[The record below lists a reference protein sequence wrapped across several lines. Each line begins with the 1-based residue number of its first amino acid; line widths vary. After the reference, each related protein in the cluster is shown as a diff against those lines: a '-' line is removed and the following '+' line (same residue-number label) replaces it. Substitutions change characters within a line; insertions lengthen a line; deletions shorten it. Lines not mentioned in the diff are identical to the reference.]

1 MSTPQPEKFKQN
13 SDFLPHPGSFPELR
27 AYDKQRAEIPEDTV
41 RAMLRSLLIL
51 FAMLTAAQS
60 FVTAAQADKRVALVL
75 GISAYQHVA
84 KLPNPSNDAT
94 AMADLFRKSGF
105 DVVET
110 KRDVGIADLR
120 RAVGDFSDK
129 AQDADVAVVFFAGHG
144 IEVDGTNYLVPAD
157 AKLAR
162 DFDIEDE
169 ALSLDR
175 LLKAI
180 EPAKRLR
187 LVRLDACRDNPFAK
201 TMKRTVAS
209 RSVGRGLAKIEPTVS
224 DTLIAF
230 AAKAGSVAL
239 DGDNS
244 NSPFTTA
251 LLEHIATPGV
261 DLRIAF
267 GRVRDSVLTST
278 SRKQEPYVYGS
289 LGGNTVA
296 IVDANAATAKA
307 PAADSKPATAQVASA
322 DAGTSASPR
331 TPAASA
337 AAASSGEIA
346 EAWRAVSTTASPAVL
361 EAFVR
366 RFGDSIYGD
375 LARARLQDLKA
386 QDTKVAVAKSDERSL
401 HPAQSATAPAA
412 APMSPA
418 VNAGTAAT
426 ANGYLGCFKDDS
438 KRDLDGHNFYDRNM
452 TTDLCVST
460 CRSKGF
466 SHAGTQ
472 YASYCFCGNTFGKFG
487 KSDGCN
493 AKCTGNRDETCG
505 GTWANAIYKVN

>member
-1 MSTPQPEKFKQN
+1 M
-13 SDFLPHPGSFPELR
+13 R
-27 AYDKQRAEIPEDTV
+27 AI
-41 RAMLRSLLIL
+41 LRSLLML
-51 FAMLTAAQS
+51 FAVLSAAQLS
-60 FVTAAQADKRVALVL
+60 TTAAQAGKRVALVL

-84 KLPNPSNDAT
+84 KLPNPSNDAG
-94 AMADLFRKSGF
+94 AMADLLRKSGF

-129 AQDADVAVVFFAGHG
+129 AQDADIAVVFFAGHG

-157 AKLAR
+157 ARLAR

-187 LVRLDACRDNPFAK
+187 LVMLDACRDNPFAK

-209 RSVGRGLAKIEPTVS
+209 RSVGRGLAKVEPVVS

-239 DGDNS
+239 DGDSS

-267 GRVRDSVLTST
+267 GRVRDSVLSST

-307 PAADSKPATAQVASA
+307 PSADSKPAAAQVAAA
-322 DAGTSASPR
+322 DPGPAASPR
-331 TPAASA
+331 APAGPAVNP
-337 AAASSGEIA
+337 SSGEIA
-346 EAWRAVSTTASPAVL
+346 EAWRAVSMTTSPAVL

-386 QDTKVAVAKSDERSL
+386 PETKIASKPDERSL
-401 HPAQSATAPAA
+401 HPAQKAAEPVASPSAPTP
-412 APMSPA
+412 S
-418 VNAGTAAT
+418 TAAT
-426 ANGYLGCFKDDS
+426 AAAGYLGCFKDQG
-438 KRDLDGHNFYDRNM
+438 KRDLDGHTFYDGKM
-452 TTDLCVST
+452 TAQLCVST
-460 CRSKGF
+460 CRDKGF
-466 SHAGTQ
+466 SYAATQ
-472 YASYCFCGNTFGKFG
+472 YAGHCFCGNKYGASGPATNC
-487 KSDGCN
+487 DT
-493 AKCTGNRDETCG
+493 KCTGNRDEICG
-505 GTWANAIYKVN
+505 GTWANSVYKVN

>member
-1 MSTPQPEKFKQN
+1 MSTPRLKKFKQN
-13 SDFLPHPGSFPELR
+13 SDFLPQSGSFPLFR
-27 AYDKQRAEIPEDTV
+27 ACDKQRAESPEDIV
-41 RAMLRSLLIL
+41 RTHLRSLLIL
-51 FAMLTAAQS
+51 FALLAAAQFS
-60 FVTAAQADKRVALVL
+60 VSAALADKRVALVL

-84 KLPNPSNDAT
+84 KLPNPSNDAG

-105 DVVET
+105 DVVEV

-187 LVRLDACRDNPFAK
+187 LVMLDACRDNPFAK

-209 RSVGRGLAKIEPTVS
+209 RSVGRGLAKVEPTVS

-267 GRVRDSVLTST
+267 GRVRDSVLSST
-278 SRKQEPYVYGS
+278 SRKQEPYVYRFF
-289 LGGNTVA
+289 
-296 IVDANAATAKA
+296 ATARA
-307 PAADSKPATAQVASA
+307 FSGV
-322 DAGTSASPR
+322 PR
-331 TPAASA
+331 
-337 AAASSGEIA
+337 
-346 EAWRAVSTTASPAVL
+346 L
-361 EAFVR
+361 
-366 RFGDSIYGD
+366 
-375 LARARLQDLKA
+375 
-386 QDTKVAVAKSDERSL
+386 
-401 HPAQSATAPAA
+401 
-412 APMSPA
+412 
-418 VNAGTAAT
+418 
-426 ANGYLGCFKDDS
+426 
-438 KRDLDGHNFYDRNM
+438 
-452 TTDLCVST
+452 
-460 CRSKGF
+460 
-466 SHAGTQ
+466 
-472 YASYCFCGNTFGKFG
+472 
-487 KSDGCN
+487 
-493 AKCTGNRDETCG
+493 
-505 GTWANAIYKVN
+505 

>member
-1 MSTPQPEKFKQN
+1 M
-13 SDFLPHPGSFPELR
+13 LR
-27 AYDKQRAEIPEDTV
+27 AV
-41 RAMLRSLLIL
+41 LRSLLIL
-51 FAMLTAAQS
+51 FAMLSVAPFAATS
-60 FVTAAQADKRVALVL
+60 ALADKRVALVL

-84 KLPNPSNDAT
+84 KLPNPSNDAD
-94 AMADLFRKSGF
+94 AMAALFKKAGF

-144 IEVDGTNYLVPAD
+144 IEVDGTNYLVPVD

-187 LVRLDACRDNPFAK
+187 LVMLDACRDNPFSK

-239 DGDNS
+239 DGDAT

-267 GRVRDSVLTST
+267 GRVRDSVLATT
-278 SRKQEPYVYGS
+278 ARKQEPYVYGS

-296 IVDANAATAKA
+296 IVDANVAAAKTE
-307 PAADSKPATAQVASA
+307 DKPAPAQVASA
-322 DAGTSASPR
+322 DPGASASPR
-331 TPAASA
+331 APVAAPAPAP
-337 AAASSGEIA
+337 SSNEIA
-346 EAWRAVSTTASPAVL
+346 EAWRAVSTTTSATVL

-375 LARARLQDLKA
+375 LARARLQDLKS
-386 QDTKVAVAKSDERSL
+386 QDTKVAAKTDERSL
-401 HPAQSATAPAA
+401 QPAQKITAPVAPSSGPSSPAASA
-412 APMSPA
+412 AP
-418 VNAGTAAT
+418 TAT
-426 ANGYLGCFKDDS
+426 GSLGCFKDDS

-452 TTDLCVST
+452 TTELCVST
-460 CRSKGF
+460 CRTKGF

-472 YASYCFCGNTFGKFG
+472 YGSYCFCGNKFG
-487 KSDGCN
+487 KLGTADNCN

-505 GTWANAIYKVN
+505 GTWANTVYKVD

>member
-1 MSTPQPEKFKQN
+1 M
-13 SDFLPHPGSFPELR
+13 R
-27 AYDKQRAEIPEDTV
+27 AI
-41 RAMLRSLLIL
+41 LRSLLML
-51 FAMLTAAQS
+51 FAVLSAAQLS
-60 FVTAAQADKRVALVL
+60 TTAAQAGKRVALVL

-84 KLPNPSNDAT
+84 KLPNPSNDAG
-94 AMADLFRKSGF
+94 AMADLLRKSGF

-110 KRDVGIADLR
+110 RRDVGIADLR

-129 AQDADVAVVFFAGHG
+129 AQGADIAVVFFAGHG

-187 LVRLDACRDNPFAK
+187 LVMLDACRDNPFAK

-209 RSVGRGLAKIEPTVS
+209 RSVGRGLAKVEPVVS

-239 DGDNS
+239 DGDSS

-267 GRVRDSVLTST
+267 GRVRDSVLSST
-278 SRKQEPYVYGS
+278 GRKQEPYVYGS

-307 PAADSKPATAQVASA
+307 PSADSKPAEAQVAAA
-322 DAGTSASPR
+322 DPGPAASPR
-331 TPAASA
+331 APAGPAVNP
-337 AAASSGEIA
+337 SSGEIA
-346 EAWRAVSTTASPAVL
+346 EAWRAVSTTTSPAVL

-386 QDTKVAVAKSDERSL
+386 PETKIASKPDERSL
-401 HPAQSATAPAA
+401 HPAQKAAEPAA
-412 APMSPA
+412 SPSVPTPSA
-418 VNAGTAAT
+418 AATAAT
-426 ANGYLGCFKDDS
+426 GYLGCFKDQG
-438 KRDLDGHNFYDRNM
+438 KRDLDGHTFYDGKM
-452 TTDLCVST
+452 TSQLCVST
-460 CRSKGF
+460 CRDKGF
-466 SHAGTQ
+466 SYAATQ
-472 YASYCFCGNTFGKFG
+472 YAGHCFCGNKYGASGPATNC
-487 KSDGCN
+487 DT
-493 AKCTGNRDETCG
+493 KCTGNRDEICG
-505 GTWANAIYKVN
+505 GTWANSVYKVN

>member
-1 MSTPQPEKFKQN
+1 M
-13 SDFLPHPGSFPELR
+13 
-27 AYDKQRAEIPEDTV
+27 
-41 RAMLRSLLIL
+41 RAMLRSLLML
-51 FAMLTAAQS
+51 FAVLSAAQLS
-60 FVTAAQADKRVALVL
+60 TTAAQAGKRVALVL

-84 KLPNPSNDAT
+84 KLPNPSNDAG
-94 AMADLFRKSGF
+94 AMADLLRKSGF

-129 AQDADVAVVFFAGHG
+129 AQDADIAVVFFAGHG

-187 LVRLDACRDNPFAK
+187 LVMLDACRDNPFAK

-209 RSVGRGLAKIEPTVS
+209 RSVGRGLAKIEPVVS

-230 AAKAGSVAL
+230 AARAGSVAL
-239 DGDNS
+239 DGDSS

-267 GRVRDSVLTST
+267 GRVRDSVLSST
-278 SRKQEPYVYGS
+278 GRKQEPYVYGS

-307 PAADSKPATAQVASA
+307 PSADSKPAEAQVAAA
-322 DAGTSASPR
+322 DPGPAASPR
-331 TPAASA
+331 APAGPAVNP
-337 AAASSGEIA
+337 SSGEIA
-346 EAWRAVSTTASPAVL
+346 EAWRAVSTTTSPAVL

-386 QDTKVAVAKSDERSL
+386 PDTKVASKPDERSL
-401 HPAQSATAPAA
+401 HPAQKAAEPLASPSAPTP
-412 APMSPA
+412 S
-418 VNAGTAAT
+418 TAAT
-426 ANGYLGCFKDDS
+426 AAAGYLGCFKDQG
-438 KRDLDGHNFYDRNM
+438 KRDLDGHTFYDGKM
-452 TTDLCVST
+452 TSQLCVST
-460 CRSKGF
+460 CRDKGF
-466 SHAGTQ
+466 SYAATQ
-472 YASYCFCGNTFGKFG
+472 YAGHCFCGNKYGASGPATNC
-487 KSDGCN
+487 DT
-493 AKCTGNRDETCG
+493 KCTGTRDEICG
-505 GTWANAIYKVN
+505 GTWANSVYKVN

>member
-1 MSTPQPEKFKQN
+1 VVN
-13 SDFLPHPGSFPELR
+13 SALFFQR
-27 AYDKQRAEIPEDTV
+27 AYFGELMLLSALRSFLV
-41 RAMLRSLLIL
+41 VCAMLAPQFSATSA
-51 FAMLTAAQS
+51 F
-60 FVTAAQADKRVALVL
+60 ADKRVALVL
-75 GISAYQHVA
+75 GISSYEHVA
-84 KLPNPSNDAT
+84 KLPNPSNDAG
-94 AMADLFRKSGF
+94 AMANLLKKAGF
-105 DVVET
+105 DVVESY
-110 KRDVGIADLR
+110 RDVGIAALR

-129 AQDADVAVVFFAGHG
+129 AQDADVAVVFYAGHG

-157 AKLAR
+157 ARLAR

-187 LVRLDACRDNPFAK
+187 LVMLDACRDNPFSK

-209 RSVGRGLAKIEPTVS
+209 RSVGRGLAKVEPTVS

-239 DGDNS
+239 DGDS
-244 NSPFTTA
+244 ANSPFTSA
-251 LLEHIATPGV
+251 LLENIAVPGV

-267 GRVRDSVLTST
+267 GRVRDSVMAST
-278 SRKQEPYVYGS
+278 GRKQEPYVYGS

-296 IVDANAATAKA
+296 IVDAAASPVQAQN
-307 PAADSKPATAQVASA
+307 KPV
-322 DAGTSASPR
+322 TSA
-331 TPAASA
+331 TQIA
-337 AAASSGEIA
+337 AAPTDQSVTPRASTSPAPSSSDIA
-346 EAWRAVSTTASPAVL
+346 EAWRAVSATNNPVVL

-375 LARARLQDLKA
+375 LARARIQELKA
-386 QDTKVAVAKSDERSL
+386 QELRVAAATPEQRSL
-401 HPAQSATAPAA
+401 QPAQNATSPASSSPAASAPAA
-412 APMSPA
+412 
-418 VNAGTAAT
+418 TAAPT
-426 ANGYLGCFKDDS
+426 TTGYLGCFKDQS

-452 TTDLCVST
+452 TTQLCIST
-460 CRSKGF
+460 CREKGF

-472 YASYCFCGNTFGKFG
+472 YGSYCFCGNKFG
-487 KSDGCN
+487 ASGPADNCN

-505 GTWANAIYKVN
+505 GTWANSIYKVN

>member
-1 MSTPQPEKFKQN
+1 M
-13 SDFLPHPGSFPELR
+13 
-27 AYDKQRAEIPEDTV
+27 

-51 FAMLTAAQS
+51 FAMLTAAQFS
-60 FVTAAQADKRVALVL
+60 VTAAQADKRVALVL

-84 KLPNPSNDAT
+84 KLPNPSNDAS

-110 KRDVGIADLR
+110 RRDLGIAELR

-129 AQDADVAVVFFAGHG
+129 AQDADIAVVFFAGHG

-187 LVRLDACRDNPFAK
+187 LVMLDACRDNPFAK

-209 RSVGRGLAKIEPTVS
+209 RSVGRGLAKVEPTVS

-251 LLEHIATPGV
+251 LLEHVATPGV

-267 GRVRDSVLTST
+267 GRVRDSVLSST
-278 SRKQEPYVYGS
+278 GRKQEPYVYGS

-296 IVDANAATAKA
+296 IVDASAATAKA
-307 PAADSKPATAQVASA
+307 SAADNKSATAQVASA
-322 DAGTSASPR
+322 DPGTATSPR
-331 TPAASA
+331 APAASA
-337 AAASSGEIA
+337 VAPSSGEIA
-346 EAWRAVSTTASPAVL
+346 EAWRAVATTTSPAVL

-375 LARARLQDLKA
+375 LARARLQDLKTP
-386 QDTKVAVAKSDERSL
+386 DTKVAAKPDERSL
-401 HPAQSATAPAA
+401 HPAQNAAVPAPTA

-418 VNAGTAAT
+418 VNAGAAV
-426 ANGYLGCFKDDS
+426 APNSYLGCFKDDS

-493 AKCTGNRDETCG
+493 AKCTGNNAETCG

>member
-1 MSTPQPEKFKQN
+1 M
-13 SDFLPHPGSFPELR
+13 R
-27 AYDKQRAEIPEDTV
+27 AI
-41 RAMLRSLLIL
+41 LRSLLML
-51 FAMLTAAQS
+51 FAVLSAAQLS
-60 FVTAAQADKRVALVL
+60 TTAAQAGKRVALVL

-84 KLPNPSNDAT
+84 KLPNPSNDAG
-94 AMADLFRKSGF
+94 AMADLLRKSGF

-129 AQDADVAVVFFAGHG
+129 AQDADIAVVFFAGHG

-157 AKLAR
+157 ARLAR

-187 LVRLDACRDNPFAK
+187 LVMLDACRDNPFAK

-209 RSVGRGLAKIEPTVS
+209 RSVGRGLAKVEPVVS

-239 DGDNS
+239 DGDSS

-267 GRVRDSVLTST
+267 GRVRDSVLSST
-278 SRKQEPYVYGS
+278 GRKQEPYVYGS

-307 PAADSKPATAQVASA
+307 PSADNKPASAQIAAADPGTA
-322 DAGTSASPR
+322 ASPR
-331 TPAASA
+331 APATPAVSP
-337 AAASSGEIA
+337 SSGEIA
-346 EAWRAVSTTASPAVL
+346 EAWRAVSTTTSPAVL

-386 QDTKVAVAKSDERSL
+386 PDTKVASKPDERSL
-401 HPAQSATAPAA
+401 HPAQKAAEPVASPSVPTHSTAA
-412 APMSPA
+412 A
-418 VNAGTAAT
+418 AA
-426 ANGYLGCFKDDS
+426 AGYLGCFKDQG
-438 KRDLDGHNFYDRNM
+438 KRDLDGHTFYDGKM
-452 TTDLCVST
+452 TAQLCVST
-460 CRSKGF
+460 CRDKGF
-466 SHAGTQ
+466 SYAATQ
-472 YASYCFCGNTFGKFG
+472 YAGHCFCGNKYGASGPATNC
-487 KSDGCN
+487 DT
-493 AKCTGNRDETCG
+493 KCTGNRDEICG
-505 GTWANAIYKVN
+505 GTWANSVYKVN

>member
-1 MSTPQPEKFKQN
+1 M
-13 SDFLPHPGSFPELR
+13 R
-27 AYDKQRAEIPEDTV
+27 AV
-41 RAMLRSLLIL
+41 LRSLLIL
-51 FAMLTAAQS
+51 FALLTATQ
-60 FVTAAQADKRVALVL
+60 FVVTAARADKRVALVL

-84 KLPNPSNDAT
+84 KLPNPSNDAD
-94 AMADLFRKSGF
+94 AMATLFRKAGF

-187 LVRLDACRDNPFAK
+187 LVMLDACRDNPFAK

-239 DGDNS
+239 DGDTS

-267 GRVRDSVLTST
+267 GRVRDSVLST
-278 SRKQEPYVYGS
+278 TARKQEPYVYGS

-296 IVDANAATAKA
+296 IVDTPAAVAKA
-307 PAADSKPATAQVASA
+307 DTKTETKPAAAQVASA
-322 DAGTSASPR
+322 DPGVSVAARAPATAPAPSP
-331 TPAASA
+331 
-337 AAASSGEIA
+337 SSNEIA
-346 EAWRAVSTTASPAVL
+346 EAWRAVSTTTSPTVL
-361 EAFVR
+361 DAFVR

-386 QDTKVAVAKSDERSL
+386 QDTKVAAAKQDERSL
-401 HPAQSATAPAA
+401 HPAQKAAAPASPSPAA
-412 APMSPA
+412 AA
-418 VNAGTAAT
+418 AAAT
-426 ANGYLGCFKDDS
+426 GYLGCFRDQG
-438 KRDLDGHNFYDRNM
+438 KRDLDGYTFYDGKM
-452 TTDLCVST
+452 TTQLCVST
-460 CRSKGF
+460 CRDKGF

-472 YASYCFCGNTFGKFG
+472 YAGHCFCGNKYGAAG
-487 KSDGCN
+487 PASNCD
-493 AKCTGNRDETCG
+493 AKCTGNRDEICG
-505 GTWANAIYKVN
+505 GTWANSVYKVD

>member
-1 MSTPQPEKFKQN
+1 MRT
-13 SDFLPHPGSFPELR
+13 L
-27 AYDKQRAEIPEDTV
+27 
-41 RAMLRSLLIL
+41 LRSLLIL
-51 FAMLTAAQS
+51 FAILAAAQFS
-60 FVTAAQADKRVALVL
+60 ATPARADKRVALVL
-75 GISAYQHVA
+75 GISDYQHVA

-94 AMADLFRKSGF
+94 AMAELFRKSGF

-120 RAVGDFSDK
+120 RAIGDFSDK

-144 IEVDGTNYLVPAD
+144 IEVDGTNYRVPAD

-187 LVRLDACRDNPFAK
+187 LVMLDACRDNPFAK

-239 DGDNS
+239 DGDSS

-251 LLEHIATPGV
+251 LLQHIATPGV

-267 GRVRDSVLTST
+267 GRVRDSVLSST

-296 IVDANAATAKA
+296 IVDAQPATAKA
-307 PAADSKPATAQVASA
+307 ETSAKPGTAQVASV
-322 DAGTSASPR
+322 DPAG
-331 TPAASA
+331 SA
-337 AAASSGEIA
+337 AARVPAAAPAPAPSSNEIA
-346 EAWRAVSTTASPAVL
+346 EAWRAVSTTTSPVVL
-361 EAFVR
+361 DAFVR
-366 RFGDSIYGD
+366 RFGDTIYGD
-375 LARARLQDLKA
+375 LARARLQDLKT
-386 QDTKVAVAKSDERSL
+386 QDTKVAAAKPEERSL
-401 HPAQSATAPAA
+401 HPAQKATAPA
-412 APMSPA
+412 SPSA
-418 VNAGTAAT
+418 VTAAVT
-426 ANGYLGCFKDDS
+426 PSAGAAATPAANGYLGCFKDGS
-438 KRDLDGHNFYDRNM
+438 KRDLDGYTFYDGKM
-452 TTDLCVST
+452 TTQLCVST
-460 CRSKGF
+460 CRDKGF

-472 YASYCFCGNTFGKFG
+472 YGAHCFCGNKFGKFG
-487 KSDGCN
+487 AADNCN
-493 AKCTGNRDETCG
+493 AKCTGNRDELCG
-505 GTWANAIYKVN
+505 GTWANAIYKTN

>member
-1 MSTPQPEKFKQN
+1 M
-13 SDFLPHPGSFPELR
+13 R
-27 AYDKQRAEIPEDTV
+27 AL
-41 RAMLRSLLIL
+41 LRSLLIL
-51 FAMLTAAQS
+51 FALLTAAQFS
-60 FVTAAQADKRVALVL
+60 ANAALADKRVALVL

-84 KLPNPSNDAT
+84 KLPNPSNDAS
-94 AMADLFRKSGF
+94 AMANLFRTSGF
-105 DVVET
+105 DVVEV

-187 LVRLDACRDNPFAK
+187 LVMLDACRDNPFAK

-251 LLEHIATPGV
+251 LLQHIATPGV

-267 GRVRDSVLTST
+267 GRVRDAVLSST
-278 SRKQEPYVYGS
+278 GRKQEPYVYGS

-307 PAADSKPATAQVASA
+307 APAADSKPAAAQVASA
-322 DAGTSASPR
+322 NPDGAPSPR
-331 TPAASA
+331 APAASA
-337 AAASSGEIA
+337 AAPSSGEIA
-346 EAWRAVSTTASPAVL
+346 EAWRAVSTTTSPAVL

-375 LARARLQDLKA
+375 LARARLQDIKA
-386 QDTKVAVAKSDERSL
+386 ADTKVAAAKPDERSL
-401 HPAQSATAPAA
+401 HPAQGATAS
-412 APMSPA
+412 APGSAA
-418 VNAGTAAT
+418 VNTGTSGAAK
-426 ANGYLGCFKDDS
+426 GYLGCFKDDS

-460 CRSKGF
+460 CRAKGF

-493 AKCTGNRDETCG
+493 ARCTGNRDETCG

>member
-1 MSTPQPEKFKQN
+1 MRI
-13 SDFLPHPGSFPELR
+13 LLR
-27 AYDKQRAEIPEDTV
+27 P
-41 RAMLRSLLIL
+41 LLIL
-51 FAMLTAAQS
+51 FAMLTAAQ
-60 FVTAAQADKRVALVL
+60 FAVTAAQADKRVALVL

-84 KLPNPSNDAT
+84 KLPNPSNDAS
-94 AMADLFRKSGF
+94 AMAELFRKSGF

-187 LVRLDACRDNPFAK
+187 LVMLDACRDNPFAK

-251 LLEHIATPGV
+251 LLEHIATPGI

-267 GRVRDSVLTST
+267 GRVRDSVLTT
-278 SRKQEPYVYGS
+278 TARKQEPYVYGS

-296 IVDANAATAKA
+296 IVDAPAAAAKA
-307 PAADSKPATAQVASA
+307 DTRPAAAQVASA
-322 DAGTSASPR
+322 DPNVPAAPRAPVSAS
-331 TPAASA
+331 
-337 AAASSGEIA
+337 SSVSSNEIA
-346 EAWRAVSTTASPAVL
+346 EAWRAVSTTTNSTVL

-375 LARARLQDLKA
+375 LARARLQELKA
-386 QDTKVAVAKSDERSL
+386 PETKVAAKPDERSL
-401 HPAQSATAPAA
+401 HPAQSATATPSAA
-412 APMSPA
+412 ATPA
-418 VNAGTAAT
+418 
-426 ANGYLGCFKDDS
+426 ANGYLGCFKDQG
-438 KRDLDGHNFYDRNM
+438 KRDLDGYTFYDGKM
-452 TTDLCVST
+452 TTQLCVST
-460 CRSKGF
+460 CRDKGF

-472 YASYCFCGNTFGKFG
+472 YAGHCFCGNKYGAAGPATNC
-487 KSDGCN
+487 D
-493 AKCTGNRDETCG
+493 AKCTGNRDEICG
-505 GTWANAIYKVN
+505 GTWANSIYKVN

>member
-1 MSTPQPEKFKQN
+1 M
-13 SDFLPHPGSFPELR
+13 L
-27 AYDKQRAEIPEDTV
+27 AA
-41 RAMLRSLLIL
+41 LRSFLVVCT
-51 FAMLTAAQS
+51 MLAATQFS
-60 FVTAAQADKRVALVL
+60 ATSAFADKRVALVL
-75 GISAYQHVA
+75 GISAYEHVA
-84 KLPNPSNDAT
+84 KLPNPSNDAG
-94 AMADLFRKSGF
+94 AMANLLKKAGF

-110 KRDVGIADLR
+110 HRDVGIAALR

-129 AQDADVAVVFFAGHG
+129 AQDADVAVVFYAGHG

-187 LVRLDACRDNPFAK
+187 LVMLDACRDNPFSK

-239 DGDNS
+239 DGDNA

-251 LLEHIATPGV
+251 LLENIAVPGI

-267 GRVRDSVLTST
+267 GRVRDSVMAST
-278 SRKQEPYVYGS
+278 GRKQEPYVYGS

-296 IVDANAATAKA
+296 IVDT
-307 PAADSKPATAQVASA
+307 PASPVQAQNKPATATQVAAAPSA
-322 DAGTSASPR
+322 DQSAAPRASAS
-331 TPAASA
+331 SA
-337 AAASSGEIA
+337 PSSADIA
-346 EAWRAVSTTASPAVL
+346 EAWRAVSATNNPTVI

-375 LARARLQDLKA
+375 LARARMQELKA
-386 QDTKVAVAKSDERSL
+386 QELKVSAATPDERSL
-401 HPAQSATAPAA
+401 QPAQKAAAPAA
-412 APMSPA
+412 ASSPA
-418 VNAGTAAT
+418 ASAPAAT
-426 ANGYLGCFKDDS
+426 AASTATGYLGCFKDQS

-452 TTDLCVST
+452 TTQLCIST
-460 CRSKGF
+460 CRDKGF

-472 YASYCFCGNTFGKFG
+472 YGSYCFCGNKFG
-487 KSDGCN
+487 ASGTADYCN
-493 AKCTGNRDETCG
+493 AKCTGNREEICG
-505 GTWANAIYKVN
+505 GTWANSVYKVN

>member
-1 MSTPQPEKFKQN
+1 
-13 SDFLPHPGSFPELR
+13 LL
-27 AYDKQRAEIPEDTV
+27 AE
-41 RAMLRSLLIL
+41 LRSLLIL
-51 FAMLTAAQS
+51 FAMLSAVQFAASTAR
-60 FVTAAQADKRVALVL
+60 ADKRVALVL

-84 KLPNPSNDAT
+84 KLPNPSNDAD
-94 AMADLFRKSGF
+94 AIAALFRTSGF

-187 LVRLDACRDNPFAK
+187 LVMLDACRDNPFSK
-201 TMKRTVAS
+201 TMKRTIAS
-209 RSVGRGLAKIEPTVS
+209 RSIGRGLAKIEPMVS

-239 DGDNS
+239 DGDAA

-267 GRVRDSVLTST
+267 GRVRDSVLST
-278 SRKQEPYVYGS
+278 TARKQEPYVYGS

-296 IVDANAATAKA
+296 IVDAAVA
-307 PAADSKPATAQVASA
+307 PAKPEAKKETKPAQVAST
-322 DAGTSASPR
+322 DSAAVPQR
-331 TPAASA
+331 TPATVSA
-337 AAASSGEIA
+337 PQPTSNEIA
-346 EAWRAVSTTASPAVL
+346 EAWRAVATTTSPAVL

-375 LARARLQDLKA
+375 LARARLQDMKT
-386 QDTKVAVAKSDERSL
+386 QDTKVAAAKPDERSL
-401 HPAQSATAPAA
+401 HPAQKITAPVGASSPTASAA
-412 APMSPA
+412 Q
-418 VNAGTAAT
+418 TAA
-426 ANGYLGCFKDDS
+426 GYLGCFRDQG
-438 KRDLDGHNFYDRNM
+438 KRDLDGYTFYDGKM
-452 TTDLCVST
+452 TTQLCVST
-460 CRSKGF
+460 CRDKGF

-472 YASYCFCGNTFGKFG
+472 YAGHCFCGNKYGAAGPATNC
-487 KSDGCN
+487 D
-493 AKCTGNRDETCG
+493 AKCTGNRDEICG
-505 GTWANAIYKVN
+505 GTWANSVYKVN

>member
-1 MSTPQPEKFKQN
+1 M
-13 SDFLPHPGSFPELR
+13 
-27 AYDKQRAEIPEDTV
+27 
-41 RAMLRSLLIL
+41 RAMLRSLPIL
-51 FAMLTAAQS
+51 FAVLTAAQFS
-60 FVTAAQADKRVALVL
+60 MTAAQADKRVALVL

-84 KLPNPSNDAT
+84 KLPNPSNDAD
-94 AMADLFRKSGF
+94 AMAALFRKSGF

-187 LVRLDACRDNPFAK
+187 LVMLDACRDNPFAK

-209 RSVGRGLAKIEPTVS
+209 RSVGRGLAKIEPMVS

-267 GRVRDSVLTST
+267 GRVRDSVLTAT

-296 IVDANAATAKA
+296 IVDASVAAAKA
-307 PAADSKPATAQVASA
+307 ETKPAPAQVAAA
-322 DAGTSASPR
+322 D
-331 TPAASA
+331 PAASVGPRA
-337 AAASSGEIA
+337 IAVTPAPSSNEIA
-346 EAWRAVSTTASPAVL
+346 EAWRAVSTTTSPTVL

-386 QDTKVAVAKSDERSL
+386 SETKIAAKPDERSL
-401 HPAQSATAPAA
+401 HPAQSAAVPAPAA

-418 VNAGTAAT
+418 VNTGAAST

-460 CRSKGF
+460 CRAKGF

-493 AKCTGNRDETCG
+493 TKCTGNRDETCG

>member
-1 MSTPQPEKFKQN
+1 M
-13 SDFLPHPGSFPELR
+13 LPS
-27 AYDKQRAEIPEDTV
+27 A
-41 RAMLRSLLIL
+41 LRSFLV
-51 FAMLTAAQS
+51 FAMMVIAQFS
-60 FVTAAQADKRVALVL
+60 VTAAHADKRVALVL
-75 GISAYQHVA
+75 GISAYEHVA
-84 KLPNPSNDAT
+84 KLPNPSNDAG
-94 AMADLFRKSGF
+94 AMAALLKKAGF

-110 KRDVGIADLR
+110 HRDVGIVALR

-129 AQDADVAVVFFAGHG
+129 AQAADVAVVFYAGHG

-187 LVRLDACRDNPFAK
+187 LIMLDACRDNPFSK

-209 RSVGRGLAKIEPTVS
+209 RSVGRGLAKIEPTMS

-239 DGDNS
+239 DGDS
-244 NSPFTTA
+244 ANSPFTTA
-251 LLEHIATPGV
+251 LLENIATPGV

-278 SRKQEPYVYGS
+278 GRRQEPYVYGS

-296 IVDANAATAKA
+296 IVDAPTSPVQAEN
-307 PAADSKPATAQVASA
+307 KPAVAAAQAASLPPDQSVTARAPTAPGLSSA
-322 DAGTSASPR
+322 D
-331 TPAASA
+331 
-337 AAASSGEIA
+337 IA
-346 EAWRAVSTTASPAVL
+346 EAWRAVSTTNNPTVL
-361 EAFVR
+361 DAFVR

-375 LARARLQDLKA
+375 LARVRIQDLKA
-386 QDTKVAVAKSDERSL
+386 QELKVAAATPDERSL
-401 HPAQSATAPAA
+401 QPAQKVTAPASSLTATAPAA
-412 APMSPA
+412 
-418 VNAGTAAT
+418 TAAST
-426 ANGYLGCFKDDS
+426 TTGYLGCFKDQT

-452 TTDLCVST
+452 TTQLCVST
-460 CRSKGF
+460 CRDKGF

-472 YASYCFCGNTFGKFG
+472 YGSYCFCGNKFG
-487 KSDGCN
+487 ATGATDNCN

-505 GTWANAIYKVN
+505 GTWANSVYKVN

>member
-1 MSTPQPEKFKQN
+1 MHT
-13 SDFLPHPGSFPELR
+13 
-27 AYDKQRAEIPEDTV
+27 
-41 RAMLRSLLIL
+41 LRSLLIL
-51 FAMLTAAQS
+51 FVMLTTAQLA
-60 FVTAAQADKRVALVL
+60 VTAAQADKRVALVL

-84 KLPNPSNDAT
+84 KLPNPSNDAD
-94 AMADLFRKSGF
+94 AMAALFRKSGF

-180 EPAKRLR
+180 EPARRLR
-187 LVRLDACRDNPFAK
+187 LVMLDACRDNPFAK

-267 GRVRDSVLTST
+267 GRVRDSVLTT
-278 SRKQEPYVYGS
+278 TARKQEPYVYGS

-296 IVDANAATAKA
+296 IVDAPAATAKTDTKTDA
-307 PAADSKPATAQVASA
+307 KPAAQVASG
-322 DAGTSASPR
+322 DPN
-331 TPAASA
+331 ASA
-337 AAASSGEIA
+337 APRAPAAAAPSPSSNEIA
-346 EAWRAVSTTASPAVL
+346 EAWRAVSTTTSPTVL

-386 QDTKVAVAKSDERSL
+386 PETKVAAKPDERSL
-401 HPAQSATAPAA
+401 HPAPNVAAPVASSSPATAAA
-412 APMSPA
+412 A
-418 VNAGTAAT
+418 
-426 ANGYLGCFKDDS
+426 ANGYLGCFKDQG
-438 KRDLDGHNFYDRNM
+438 KRDLDGYTFYDGKM
-452 TTDLCVST
+452 TTQLCVST
-460 CRSKGF
+460 CRDKGF

-472 YASYCFCGNTFGKFG
+472 YAGHCFCGNKYGSAGTATNC
-487 KSDGCN
+487 DT
-493 AKCTGNRDETCG
+493 KCAGNRDEICG
-505 GTWANAIYKVN
+505 GTWANSIYKVN